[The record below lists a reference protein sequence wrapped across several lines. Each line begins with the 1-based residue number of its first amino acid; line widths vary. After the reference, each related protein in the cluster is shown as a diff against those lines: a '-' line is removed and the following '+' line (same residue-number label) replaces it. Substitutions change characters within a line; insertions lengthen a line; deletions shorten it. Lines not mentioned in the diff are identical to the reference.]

1 MKQCWAIRML
11 LIAMGILLIV
21 GCFGVYFFTVGE
33 DEATGGKRLPKME
46 SVFKNLRIATDL
58 TPGESTIT
66 IESGWYERERAG
78 LFIIGGLRRLVLDR
92 VTITTSTEGVIDSVP
107 SCLVDLLSNTADLAP
122 FNLAELR
129 RLELKK
135 TKDQGG
141 FPFLR
146 VPIVEI
152 PVNTAQP
159 ILLQNAW
166 FREQEGRW
174 EQLQYAQFERM
185 QGRRAVLL
193 KMTRQNGTTM
203 TLPLGFG
210 F

>member
-1 MKQCWAIRML
+1 ML
-11 LIAMGILLIV
+11 LIMMGILLIL
-21 GCFGVYFFTVGE
+21 GCFGLYFFTIAE

-66 IESGWYERERAG
+66 IEKGWYERERAG

-92 VTITTSTEGVIDSVP
+92 VTITTSTDGISTGT
-107 SCLVDLLSNTADLAP
+107 SNRLVDLLSNAADLTP
-122 FNLAELR
+122 FNLAEIR

-146 VPIVEI
+146 VPVVEI
-152 PVNTAQP
+152 PANTAHP
-159 ILLQNAW
+159 ISLPNAW

-174 EQLQYAQFERM
+174 EQLQCAQFERI
-185 QGRRAVLL
+185 QGRKAVLL

-203 TLPLGFG
+203 TLPLDFG